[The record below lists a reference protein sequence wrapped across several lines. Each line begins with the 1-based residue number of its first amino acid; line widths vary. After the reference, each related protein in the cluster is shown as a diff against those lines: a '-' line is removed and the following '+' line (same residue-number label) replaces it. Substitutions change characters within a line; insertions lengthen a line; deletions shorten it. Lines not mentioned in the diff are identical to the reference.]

1 MARHYLSPLLAPRSV
16 ALVGATEREGSL
28 GRIVWDNLAAGG
40 LRGELSPV
48 NPKHSKLF
56 GKRSYS
62 RLGDMPEAPELV
74 VIVTPAHT
82 VPAILED
89 AGAAGVR
96 GAVVLTSGFGE
107 TGAAGRALQAEVAA
121 VAKKHGLRMIGPN
134 CLGLMRPDAGLNA
147 TFSRTPAR
155 PGRLGLLS
163 QSGAICAAI
172 IDWAYTAGVGL
183 KLFMLVIDVGGAVS
197 SKTVQF
203 KDGTKFP
210 STVQA
215 GINIGFVFGGSKK

>member
-40 LRGELSPV
+40 LSGELTAV
-48 NPKHSKLF
+48 NPKPQPLF
-56 GKRSYS
+56 GRRCYA
-62 RLGDMPEAPELV
+62 RLGALPQAPELV
-74 VIVTPAHT
+74 VIVTPART

-107 TGAAGRALQAEVAA
+107 TGEAGRALQAEAAA
-121 VAKKHGLRMIGPN
+121 VARKHKLRMVGPN
-134 CLGLMRPDAGLNA
+134 CLGLMRPEAGLNA

-155 PGRLGLLS
+155 PRLGRLL
-163 QSGAICAAI
+163 
-172 IDWAYTAGVGL
+172 AG
-183 KLFMLVIDVGGAVS
+183 
-197 SKTVQF
+197 T
-203 KDGTKFP
+203 
-210 STVQA
+210 
-215 GINIGFVFGGSKK
+215 